1 MFESCRAHHTIYYNS
16 IIYGG
21 LGPSA
26 FLRPLRGMPRK
37 MPTLSFSRPRH
48 GLECV
53 LLLGMNIMSGGPDI
67 AVASQILERKDIHVG
82 RPTGQARVPKGVRVE
97 GLDLRQPTSLCVLFL
112 ETRRLDV
119 PTSGRSGNNHEE
131 PSRLRSRT
139 LMMASSRGVIG
150 ILRTAFSVF
159 PRGI

>member
-1 MFESCRAHHTIYYNS
+1 
-16 IIYGG
+16 
-21 LGPSA
+21 
-26 FLRPLRGMPRK
+26 

-82 RPTGQARVPKGVRVE
+82 RPTGQACVPKGVKVE

-119 PTSGRSGNNHEE
+119 PTSGRSRKQPRGAIAAPITN
-131 PSRLRSRT
+131 LDDGIK
-139 LMMASSRGVIG
+139 SRGHRDFADC
-150 ILRTAFSVF
+150 ILCLPPRDREVSMLYMHRLQPEALFWTQRT
-159 PRGI
+159 ID